1 MARRIGFIMNMRQ
14 SVNNAGAIPVAAHP
28 VILSAITLTA
38 HPVILSAI
46 PVAAH
51 PVILSAIPVYRDVV
65 EERGGMAMPPVLN
78 TRHYTAPGGDCVSP
92 HISTSLRYAPLRSI

>member
-14 SVNNAGAIPVAAHP
+14 SVNNAGAIT
-28 VILSAITLTA
+28 AIA

-46 PVAAH
+46 PLTAH